1 MERLTGKIILIT
13 GATSGIGL
21 ACVKLAIKEN
31 AFSVIITGR
40 NEEMD
45 IEVLKELGDKCE
57 YLKLDVRYE
66 EDWENAIK
74 IISKKHGR
82 LDVLINNA
90 GIIGTKLAN
99 KATNIEETSLKSWRE
114 VHYTNVEG
122 VFLGC
127 KYAMKLM
134 ITSSCASIVNVG
146 SRSGV
151 IGRHD
156 RIAYAASKAALSNIT
171 RSIASYA
178 AAKNY
183 NIRCNSVLP
192 STILTAAII
201 PVFGEGNQLNQKKIN
216 EFSKK
221 IPLKRFG
228 KPEEVAN
235 AIIFLASDEASYI
248 TGTELIVDGGAQSCD
263 LLRN

>member
-1 MERLTGKIILIT
+1 MGRLTGKIVLIT

-21 ACVKLAIKEN
+21 ACAKLALKEN
-31 AFSVIITGR
+31 AFFVVLSGKK
-40 NEEMD
+40 EEMD
-45 IEVLKELGDKCE
+45 RTILEPLGNKCE
-57 YLKLDVRYE
+57 YVKLDVRNE
-66 EDWENAIK
+66 EEWENVIKAI
-74 IISKKHGR
+74 SEKHGR

-90 GIIGTKLAN
+90 GIIGTRLAD
-99 KATNIEETSLKSWRE
+99 KATNIEETSIESWRE
-114 VHYTNVEG
+114 VHRTNVEG

-127 KYAMKLM
+127 KYAITLM
-134 ITSSCASIVNVG
+134 MSSSCAAIVNVG

-178 AAKNY
+178 VDKNY
-183 NIRCNSVLP
+183 SIRCNSVLP
-192 STILTAAII
+192 STILTPAIM
-201 PVFGEGNQLNQKKIN
+201 PVFGKGEQLNQNEID

-263 LLRN
+263 LLRI